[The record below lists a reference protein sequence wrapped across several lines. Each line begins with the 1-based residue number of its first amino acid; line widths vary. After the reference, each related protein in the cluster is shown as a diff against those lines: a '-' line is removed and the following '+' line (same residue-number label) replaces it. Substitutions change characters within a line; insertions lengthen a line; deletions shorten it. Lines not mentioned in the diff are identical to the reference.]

1 MSQLRYIRAT
11 GSRPAR
17 RSGAPSGRSRSNC
30 PNLGAATRPLSSQVH
45 LYPCQRPAKAAKC
58 MRSRRRIQDAIMI
71 FNSKLFSSFAL
82 VGALGLVP
90 VTASSFAA
98 ADTTNYQELEKFMS
112 VYERVK
118 ANYVER
124 VDDHTL
130 IKGAIDGML
139 AALDPHSSYAEGD
152 EFQSLKAT
160 TDGNY
165 GGIGLSVVSE
175 DGVVKVISPTEDTPA
190 WRAGI
195 KSGDYITHVN
205 GELLYG
211 MTSDEAVDK
220 MKGQPGTPVKITIVR
235 PGRDKPF
242 DVALVRER
250 IELRPVKWEVKDGV
264 GYLNIN
270 TFAGNVG
277 EQTKAALVAIDKA
290 TGGHPIGY
298 VVDLRS
304 NPGGLLDQAVDV
316 ADDFLDSGEIVSQ
329 RGRTKDDI
337 ERYYARP
344 GDMAHGLPVIVL
356 TDAGTASASE
366 IVAGALQDHRR
377 ALIMGETSFGKGS
390 VQTVVQTGPDAALR
404 LTTARYYTPS
414 GRSVQAGGIQPDVE
428 VPQLSDSD
436 YKDRKVVR
444 EADLRRHLLAQ
455 AKVEDKLLE
464 ADDSP
469 DPRFSAK
476 AEDLEKKGIKDFQ
489 LYYAINT
496 LKRLGSPAAI
506 ASTAA
511 AKRSR

>member
-1 MSQLRYIRAT
+1 M
-11 GSRPAR
+11 
-17 RSGAPSGRSRSNC
+17 
-30 PNLGAATRPLSSQVH
+30 
-45 LYPCQRPAKAAKC
+45 K
-58 MRSRRRIQDAIMI
+58 
-71 FNSKLFSSFAL
+71 FNSKLLSSFAL

-118 ANYVER
+118 ANYVEP

-139 AALDPHSSYAEGD
+139 AALDPHSSYVEASD
-152 EFQSLKAT
+152 FDQLKAT

-165 GGIGLSVVSE
+165 GGLGLTVSIE
-175 DGVVKVISPTEDTPA
+175 DGAVKVIAPTEDTPA

-195 KSGDYITHVN
+195 KAGDYITHIN

-211 MTSDEAVDK
+211 LNLDEAVAK
-220 MKGQPGTPVKITIVR
+220 MKGDPGTTVKLTLVR
-235 PGRDKPF
+235 PGRDKPI
-242 DVALVRER
+242 DVTITRER
-250 IELRPVKWEVKDGV
+250 IELRPVKWEIKDNI
-264 GYLNIN
+264 GYININ
-270 TFAGNVG
+270 TFTGNVG
-277 EQTKAALVAIDKA
+277 EQTRAALVAIDKA
-290 TGGHPIGY
+290 TGGHPLGY

-329 RGRTKDDI
+329 RGRSKDDI

-377 ALIMGETSFGKGS
+377 AIIMGEKSFGKGS
-390 VQTVVQTGPDAALR
+390 VQTVVQTGPEAALR

-414 GRSVQAGGIQPDVE
+414 GRSVQAGGIDPDIA
-428 VPQLSDSD
+428 VPQLSDPD
-436 YKDRKVVR
+436 YKDRRVVR

-464 ADDSP
+464 ADDTP
-469 DPRFSAK
+469 DPRFNDK
-476 AEDLEKKGIKDFQ
+476 PEELEKRGIKDYQ

-496 LKRLGSPAAI
+496 LKRLAAPAAI
-506 ASTAA
+506 ASASTA
-511 AKRSR
+511 KHSR